1 MKSKESFYGWRIVL
15 GAVLVLAVTGPAGV
29 AIANIYQSS
38 VTEAL
43 NISNAQFSISNTL
56 ILGVSV
62 FFGSWISGLL
72 AKNFKKVFM
81 IASLIYGLSYIAFGL
96 VNNAWLFYLLSII
109 VGFGFLSTSTMAMS
123 ILISNWF
130 VEKRGLALSIALSG
144 VGIGGI
150 IWSPVVTSL
159 INSIGW
165 RGSYM
170 TYGAIM
176 LAITLLVG
184 HFIFVEKPEDMRL
197 QALGAQDT
205 NQANG
210 ATNTQNYRVP
220 FTLKESFTK
229 PFFILLLIG
238 AVFVGLSNNGGLGQ
252 FPPFM
257 QELHGASK
265 GALIISIYSAVG
277 IIGKLLLG
285 SISDKFG
292 VVVSTIWTSVLLV
305 LAYFLV
311 ATTTSYG
318 FAVLL
323 AILFGL
329 GNSIGTV
336 LPPLIVSAIYPAKS
350 YAQVYGLV
358 NQFLFLGMMF
368 GSLIAASIAEASSY
382 SVAWYVFAVISALII
397 VFWAGSYFL
406 AKKDFKAIEK

>member
-96 VNNAWLFYLLSII
+96 VNNAWLFYLLSFI

-184 HFIFVEKPEDMRL
+184 HFIFVEKPEDM
-197 QALGAQDT
+197 A
-205 NQANG
+205 
-210 ATNTQNYRVP
+210 Y
-220 FTLKESFTK
+220 K
-229 PFFILLLIG
+229 P
-238 AVFVGLSNNGGLGQ
+238 
-252 FPPFM
+252 
-257 QELHGASK
+257 
-265 GALIISIYSAVG
+265 
-277 IIGKLLLG
+277 
-285 SISDKFG
+285 
-292 VVVSTIWTSVLLV
+292 
-305 LAYFLV
+305 
-311 ATTTSYG
+311 
-318 FAVLL
+318 
-323 AILFGL
+323 
-329 GNSIGTV
+329 
-336 LPPLIVSAIYPAKS
+336 
-350 YAQVYGLV
+350 
-358 NQFLFLGMMF
+358 
-368 GSLIAASIAEASSY
+368 
-382 SVAWYVFAVISALII
+382 
-397 VFWAGSYFL
+397 
-406 AKKDFKAIEK
+406 

>member
-96 VNNAWLFYLLSII
+96 VNNAWLFYLLSFI

-184 HFIFVEKPEDMRL
+184 HFIFVEKPEDMGL
-197 QALGAQDT
+197 QALGAQDR

-229 PFFILLLIG
+229 PFFIFLLIG

-257 QELHGASK
+257 QEFHGASK

-305 LAYFLV
+305 LAYFLA

-318 FAVLL
+318 FAILL

-382 SVAWYVFAVISALII
+382 SAAWYVFAVISALII

-406 AKKDFKAIEK
+406 AKKDFKAIKK

>member
-1 MKSKESFYGWRIVL
+1 
-15 GAVLVLAVTGPAGV
+15 
-29 AIANIYQSS
+29 
-38 VTEAL
+38 
-43 NISNAQFSISNTL
+43 
-56 ILGVSV
+56 
-62 FFGSWISGLL
+62 
-72 AKNFKKVFM
+72 M

-96 VNNAWLFYLLSII
+96 VNNAWLFYLLSFI

-184 HFIFVEKPEDMRL
+184 HFIFVEKPEDMGL
-197 QALGAQDT
+197 QALDAQDR

-229 PFFILLLIG
+229 PFFIFLLIG

-257 QELHGASK
+257 Q
-265 GALIISIYSAVG
+265 
-277 IIGKLLLG
+277 
-285 SISDKFG
+285 
-292 VVVSTIWTSVLLV
+292 
-305 LAYFLV
+305 
-311 ATTTSYG
+311 
-318 FAVLL
+318 
-323 AILFGL
+323 
-329 GNSIGTV
+329 
-336 LPPLIVSAIYPAKS
+336 
-350 YAQVYGLV
+350 
-358 NQFLFLGMMF
+358 
-368 GSLIAASIAEASSY
+368 
-382 SVAWYVFAVISALII
+382 
-397 VFWAGSYFL
+397 
-406 AKKDFKAIEK
+406 

>member
-1 MKSKESFYGWRIVL
+1 MF
-15 GAVLVLAVTGPAGV
+15 
-29 AIANIYQSS
+29 
-38 VTEAL
+38 
-43 NISNAQFSISNTL
+43 
-56 ILGVSV
+56 
-62 FFGSWISGLL
+62 
-72 AKNFKKVFM
+72 
-81 IASLIYGLSYIAFGL
+81 
-96 VNNAWLFYLLSII
+96 
-109 VGFGFLSTSTMAMS
+109 
-123 ILISNWF
+123 
-130 VEKRGLALSIALSG
+130 
-144 VGIGGI
+144 
-150 IWSPVVTSL
+150 
-159 INSIGW
+159 
-165 RGSYM
+165 
-170 TYGAIM
+170 
-176 LAITLLVG
+176 
-184 HFIFVEKPEDMRL
+184 
-197 QALGAQDT
+197 
-205 NQANG
+205 
-210 ATNTQNYRVP
+210 
-220 FTLKESFTK
+220 
-229 PFFILLLIG
+229 LLIG

-257 QELHGASK
+257 QEFHGASK

-305 LAYFLV
+305 LAYFLA

-318 FAVLL
+318 FAILL

-382 SVAWYVFAVISALII
+382 SAAWYVFAVISALII

-406 AKKDFKAIEK
+406 AKKDFKAIKK